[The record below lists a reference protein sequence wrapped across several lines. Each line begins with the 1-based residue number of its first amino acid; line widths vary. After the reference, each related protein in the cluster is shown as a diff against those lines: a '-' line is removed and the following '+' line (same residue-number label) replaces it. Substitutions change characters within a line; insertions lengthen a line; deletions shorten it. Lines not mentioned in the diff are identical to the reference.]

1 MRDARGGAEPLS
13 ELRVDARR
21 NQKRIL
27 LAAARLLADDPTAS
41 MQRIAD
47 EAQVARPTVYR
58 RYPTREALIDAI
70 TQEAIG
76 EFATV
81 LDRAEA
87 DDEDAA
93 STLARLIRA
102 LARIGTDYPIVF
114 HSQNTH
120 DTEAVV
126 GRVDMLIA
134 RGQADGTIRTD
145 VAADVLRHALFGAL
159 AASLRL
165 AWDPSAPEARVEAEE
180 VGAQVAAIV
189 VEGMR
194 PRPV

>member
-1 MRDARGGAEPLS
+1 MRDAQHGAGPLS
-13 ELRVDARR
+13 DLRVDARR

-81 LDRAEA
+81 LDQA
-87 DDEDAA
+87 DADEEDAA

-102 LARIGTDYPIVF
+102 LARIGTDYPIVLY
-114 HSQNTH
+114 SQNTH
-120 DTEAVV
+120 DTAAIV
-126 GRVDMLIA
+126 GRVDMLIE
-134 RGQADGTIRTD
+134 RGQADGAIRAD
-145 VAADVLRHALFGAL
+145 VASDVLRHVLFGAL
-159 AASLRL
+159 SAGLRL
-165 AWDPSAPEARVEAEE
+165 TRDPSAPEAGLEAEG

-189 VEGMR
+189 VEGIR